1 MTAPDDARETGPVE
15 PAPRDGERT
24 VEAVVRPPVAAGTG
38 DDDAVFARPAGATGS
53 FAPPERP
60 RPAAVPAPPPASPAQ
75 AAAFGRPAAVPG
87 SFAGDRPAPPPRP
100 VAPPPPEAVLRAFRA
115 PAGQAGL
122 QEPPGGRPGRR
133 RTSAGP
139 WWKPD
144 AKSDP
149 WRDPHAPAGL
159 TGPAVFEEESEQA
172 GPVVVD
178 RKGRRK
184 LRLRDLSVRVALL
197 VVLAVLLAGALGGG
211 VGYLLT
217 REASETPLLA
227 PGTALSETDEG
238 ISREPGSVSD
248 IAGRVAPAVV
258 SIEVRIGDAGATG
271 SGVVIDGEGGYI
283 VTNNHVISGADGVEG
298 AEIRAVFSDGSGSAA
313 RIVGRDPASDIAVV
327 KVEKPGL
334 VTASLGDSDDVVV
347 GDPVVAIGSPLGLA
361 GTVTSGIVSA
371 LDRPVRLAGEG
382 SDTNAVIS
390 AVQTDAPIN
399 PGNSGGALVDGT
411 GAVIGINT
419 AIASLGGGSVGLG
432 FAIPIDTARDVAEQ
446 LIATGSAVHATLGV
460 NTRSVTDGT
469 RDGALVL
476 NVEPDSPAARAG
488 IREQDVVIAVDDQ
501 EVGSSEEL
509 VVAVD
514 AHDPGDAVT
523 IELVRNG
530 SSTTVQATLAQA

>member
-1 MTAPDDARETGPVE
+1 MTPSDDAREPGTPE
-15 PAPRDGERT
+15 ARNGERT
-24 VEAVVRPPVAAGTG
+24 GEAVVRPPVGPDRT
-38 DDDAVFARPAGATGS
+38 DDAVFARPTGATGS
-53 FAPPERP
+53 FDPPQATRAPVALP
-60 RPAAVPAPPPASPAQ
+60 RPPAGPAQ
-75 AAAFGRPAAVPG
+75 QAAFGRPVAVSG
-87 SFAGDRPAPPPRP
+87 SFAGDRPTPSPRP
-100 VAPPPPEAVLRAFRA
+100 VPPPPPEAVLRAFRA
-115 PAGQAGL
+115 PAGQSGL

-144 AKSDP
+144 ARTDP

-159 TGPAVFEEESEQA
+159 TGPAVFEEESEQE

-178 RKGRRK
+178 RRGRRK
-184 LRLRDLSVRVALL
+184 LRLRDLSVRVTVLGLLAL
-197 VVLAVLLAGALGGG
+197 LLAGVLGGG
-211 VGYLLT
+211 IGYFLT

-227 PGTALSETDEG
+227 PGTTLTRTEEG
-238 ISREPGSVSD
+238 VTREPGSVSD
-248 IAGRVAPAVV
+248 IAGSVTPAVV
-258 SIEVRIGDAGATG
+258 SIEVRVGDAGATG
-271 SGVVIDGEGGYI
+271 SGVVVDGANGYI
-283 VTNNHVISGADGVEG
+283 VTNNHVISGADGIEG

-327 KVEKPGL
+327 KVERPGL
-334 VTASLGDSDDVVV
+334 VTASLGSSDDVVV

-361 GTVTSGIVSA
+361 STVTSGIISA

-390 AVQTDAPIN
+390 AVQTDAAIN
-399 PGNSGGALVDGT
+399 PGNSGGALVDAT

-432 FAIPIDTARDVAEQ
+432 FSIPIDTARDVAEQ
-446 LIATGSAVHATLGV
+446 LISTGTAVHASLGV

-476 NVEPDSPAARAG
+476 NVEPGGPAADAG
-488 IREQDVVIAVDDQ
+488 VREQDVVIRVDDQ
-501 EVGSSEEL
+501 PVGSSEEL

-514 AHDPGDAVT
+514 SHEPGDVVT
-523 IELVRNG
+523 LELIRGG
-530 SSTTVQATLAQA
+530 SSTTVQATLGQA